1 MRHLRKGRRLGR
13 SASHRKALF
22 RNMASSLL
30 LTERPDDVNESYY
43 LYNDYLAS
51 DTPGTGHNTPK
62 VKGRIVTT
70 MHKAKELRPY
80 VEKCITVAKNAIPH
94 LREAEKFATKAKPNT
109 PEYKEWRNSDQ
120 WQQWNAAMAP
130 ALAARRRVVAMLGNQ
145 RAVEILF
152 DEVAPRFVDRDGGYT
167 RILKLAKPRLG
178 DAGLQAILEFV
189 GNDRDRVK
197 TEAERPAFDSDE
209 ESTATPAA
217 EEASADE
224 TAAPEGDAADAQAEE
239 TNDAEEKKE
248 G

>member
-1 MRHLRKGRRLGR
+1 
-13 SASHRKALF
+13 
-22 RNMASSLL
+22 MASSLL

-43 LYNDYLAS
+43 LYSDYLAA

-70 MHKAKELRPY
+70 VQKAKELRPY
-80 VEKCITVAKNAIPH
+80 VEKCITVAKKALPH
-94 LREAEKFATKAKPNT
+94 IREAEKFATKAKPNT
-109 PEYKEWRNSDQ
+109 PEYKEWRKSDE
-120 WQQWNAAMAP
+120 WQKWNAAMAP
-130 ALAARRRVVAMLGNQ
+130 AVAARRRVVAMLGNQ

-152 DEVAPRFVDRDGGYT
+152 DEVAPRFEDRDGGYT

-178 DAGLQAILEFV
+178 DAGIQAILEFV

-209 ESTATPAA
+209 ETAAAPAA
-217 EEASADE
+217 SEEA
-224 TAAPEGDAADAQAEE
+224 PAEE
-239 TNDAEEKKE
+239 TAPEAEAPAEDAGDSEEKKE

>member
-43 LYNDYLAS
+43 LYSDYLAA

-70 MHKAKELRPY
+70 VQKAKELRPY
-80 VEKCITVAKNAIPH
+80 VEKCITVAKKALPH
-94 LREAEKFATKAKPNT
+94 IREAEKFATKAKPNT
-109 PEYKEWRNSDQ
+109 PEYKEWRKSDE
-120 WQQWNAAMAP
+120 WQKWNAAMAP
-130 ALAARRRVVAMLGNQ
+130 AVAARRRVVAMLGNQ

-152 DEVAPRFVDRDGGYT
+152 DEVAPRFEDRDGGYT

-178 DAGLQAILEFV
+178 DAGIQAILEFV

-209 ESTATPAA
+209 ETAAAPAA
-217 EEASADE
+217 SEEA
-224 TAAPEGDAADAQAEE
+224 PAEE
-239 TNDAEEKKE
+239 TAPEAEAPAEDAGDSEEKKE

>member
-13 SASHRKALF
+13 SSSHRKALF

-43 LYNDYLAS
+43 LYSDFLAA

-62 VKGRIVTT
+62 IKGRIVTT
-70 MHKAKELRPY
+70 VQKAKELRPY
-80 VEKCITVAKNAIPH
+80 VEKCITVATKALPA
-94 LREAEKFATKAKPNT
+94 LKEAEQFATSAKPNT
-109 PEYKEWRNSDQ
+109 DEYKQWRQSEEYQ
-120 WQQWNAAMAP
+120 KWNAAMAP
-130 ALAARRRVVAMLGNQ
+130 ALAARRRAVAMLGNQ

-152 DEVAPRFVDRDGGYT
+152 DEIAPRFVDRDGGYT

-178 DAGLQAILEFV
+178 DAGMQAILEFV

-197 TEAERPAFDSDE
+197 TEAERPAFDNDE
-209 ESTATPAA
+209 ESAAAPVAEAPA
-217 EEASADE
+217 EEAPA
-224 TAAPEGDAADAQAEE
+224 TEE
-239 TNDAEEKKE
+239 ASEEKSE

>member
-43 LYNDYLAS
+43 LYSDYLAA

-70 MHKAKELRPY
+70 VQKAKELRPY
-80 VEKCITVAKNAIPH
+80 VEKCITVAKKALPH

-109 PEYKEWRNSDQ
+109 PEYKEWRESEQ
-120 WQQWNAAMAP
+120 WQKWNAAMAP
-130 ALAARRRVVAMLGNQ
+130 AVAARRRVVALLGNQ

-152 DEVAPRFVDRDGGYT
+152 DEVAPRFEDRDGGYT

-178 DAGLQAILEFV
+178 DAGIQAILEFV

-209 ESTATPAA
+209 ETAAPTAAAEAPA
-217 EEASADE
+217 EEA
-224 TAAPEGDAADAQAEE
+224 APEAPAEE
-239 TNDAEEKKE
+239 AAEGDENKE

>member
-43 LYNDYLAS
+43 LYSDYLAA

-70 MHKAKELRPY
+70 VQKAKELRPY
-80 VEKCITVAKNAIPH
+80 VEKCITVAKKALPH

-109 PEYKEWRNSDQ
+109 PEYKEWRESEQ
-120 WQQWNAAMAP
+120 WQKWNAAMAP
-130 ALAARRRVVAMLGNQ
+130 AVAARRRVVALLGNQ

-152 DEVAPRFVDRDGGYT
+152 DEVAPRFEDRDGGYT

-178 DAGLQAILEFV
+178 DAGIQAILEFV

-209 ESTATPAA
+209 ETAAPTAAAEAPA
-217 EEASADE
+217 EEA
-224 TAAPEGDAADAQAEE
+224 APEAPAEE
-239 TNDAEEKKE
+239 AAEGEENKE